1 MGFLLG
7 IANYDGAQ
15 SVQPTSAHIMI
26 NLMFNIIPAVVGVLM
41 FFTFKSIRVGEEN
54 QKLRAALQ
62 AEEE

>member
-1 MGFLLG
+1 
-7 IANYDGAQ
+7 
-15 SVQPTSAHIMI
+15 MI

>member
-1 MGFLLG
+1 MMEHE
-7 IANYDGAQ
+7 